1 MMKKLFITLSFV
13 LLTTLNFSQVPKPI
27 KFTPYLAFTY
37 QEIQATDAE
46 MIPVSS
52 SNSSLIWF
60 THEKQGYEIS
70 EAFSNEHG
78 AVVMSQ
84 IVTDNYYKCLRY
96 IYWLNNH
103 MDRLYG
109 GKMWSVPIN
118 DELIK
123 VVMIK
128 SEDDGNYVF
137 IWYFESVG
145 LIKG

>member
-1 MMKKLFITLSFV
+1 MMKKTFITLSFV
-13 LLTTLNFSQVPKPI
+13 LLTTLSFSQIPSPI
-27 KFTPYLAFTY
+27 TFMPYMAFTY
-37 QEIQATDAE
+37 QEIKATDAE
-46 MIPVSS
+46 MLPLSS
-52 SNSSLIWF
+52 SNSPLIWF

-70 EAFSNEHG
+70 EAYSYEHG

-84 IVTDNYYKCLRY
+84 IVTDNYYKCLHY

-103 MDRLYG
+103 MDRLSG
-109 GKMWSVPIN
+109 GTMWSIPIGE
-118 DELIK
+118 ELVK

-128 SEDDGNYVF
+128 SEDDENYVF